1 MSKNPLPKFLK
12 EINRHLD
19 NMLGYPAAQDFNYD
33 ELFPFFRYPI
43 NNIGDPFV
51 EGTAK
56 DNCHH
61 LEREVLEFWA
71 NLL

>member
-19 NMLGYPAAQDFNYD
+19 NMLGYPAAQDFYYD
-33 ELFPFFRYPI
+33 ESIF
-43 NNIGDPFV
+43 GDPFFF
-51 EGTAK
+51 K

-61 LEREVLEFWA
+61 LERECNYLGYGKF
-71 NLL
+71 L